1 MPLIFNVFYMKNNN
15 YIGFFGPETMTWR
28 LYREPFFLL
37 GGVRALL
44 LQIAHPAVAEGVARF
59 SNFQQDPFGRGY
71 RTFEAMATIYFGD
84 CGQAEATAARLWR
97 RHEGIN
103 GEAAGAP
110 FRANDPQL
118 LLWVLATLTE
128 TTLQVYRHLPDTSL
142 PPDWEEQFYEE
153 SKIAARLL
161 HIPDEAYPPSL
172 AAFMD
177 WWHGMLN
184 GPVLGSTERCR
195 EVAQSIVRHPRA
207 PKKLA
212 VLLAA
217 GWLPESLCLRLGI
230 PYEQRPPERLQRFLS
245 RSGWWYRFLPIILRR
260 NPAWQQAMYRI
271 ARAENRTGSIPGRFY
286 FWLGQ
291 RYNVPLGIRLKN

>member
-1 MPLIFNVFYMKNNN
+1 MKNNS
-15 YIGFFGPETMTWR
+15 YIGYFGPETITWR
-28 LYREPFFLL
+28 LYREPFFIL

-44 LQIAHPAVAEGVARF
+44 LQVAHPAVAEGVARF

-84 CGQAEATAARLWR
+84 AAQAEATAAKLWR
-97 RHEGIN
+97 RHEGIK

-128 TTLQVYRHLPDTSL
+128 TTLQVYRHLPDANL

-161 HIPDEAYPPSL
+161 HIPEDVYPPTL
-172 AAFMD
+172 AAFMA
-177 WWHGMLN
+177 WWNGMLH
-184 GPVLGSTERCR
+184 GPVLGSTARCG
-195 EVAQSIVRHPRA
+195 EVAQSIIRHPRA

-217 GWLPESLCLRLGI
+217 GWLPEALCHRLGV
-230 PYEQRPPERLQRFLS
+230 PYEEKSPERLHSFLKKTAS
-245 RSGWWYRFLPIILRR
+245 WYRFLPIFMRR
-260 NPAWQQAMYRI
+260 NPAWHQAMYRI
-271 ARAENRTGSIPGRFY
+271 ARSENRRPPMLGHFY

-291 RYNVPLGIRLKN
+291 YVNVPLGIRLKN